1 MDWAAFGAI
10 TSSIT
15 AATDIAKGLSAVR
28 DGALISEKTA
38 AIMEQLLHAQ
48 QGLLAHN
55 AALLQLQS
63 EHFKA
68 CEELRKLKEA
78 ASERGR
84 YSLVNI
90 GNRHFA
96 YRVNVSPEQSGA
108 SEPGRAEPLH
118 YLCQPCFDKG
128 VKSVLTGRFRAV
140 GLECPTCKN
149 AMHVD
154 VGALFV
160 G

>member
-1 MDWAAFGAI
+1 MDWSAFGAI

-38 AIMEQLLHAQ
+38 AIMEQLLQAQ

-55 AALLQLQS
+55 AALLQLQG
-63 EHFKA
+63 EHFKTS
-68 CEELRKLKEA
+68 EELRKLKEA

-84 YSLVNI
+84 YSLVDI
-90 GNRHFA
+90 GNRCFA
-96 YRVNVSPEQSGA
+96 YRVNVGPQVGGTA
-108 SEPGRAEPLH
+108 DPGFSEPVH
-118 YLCQPCFDKG
+118 YICQPCFDKG
-128 VKSVLTGRFRAV
+128 VKSVLQGRFRAH
-140 GLECPTCKN
+140 GLECPTCKI

-154 VGALFV
+154 NNALFPV
-160 G
+160 